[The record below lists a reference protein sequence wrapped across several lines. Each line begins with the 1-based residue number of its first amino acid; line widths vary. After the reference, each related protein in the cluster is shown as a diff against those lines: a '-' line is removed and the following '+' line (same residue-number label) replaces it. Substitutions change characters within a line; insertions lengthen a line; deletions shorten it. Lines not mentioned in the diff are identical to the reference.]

1 MRRVR
6 PPTCVTVLAI
16 ALGVLAPATAT
27 AEPLPREISTS
38 TASPQR
44 VPSLEVEV
52 LGVVN
57 QFRAARGLRPFR
69 SSVSLRAAAV
79 RHSLEMGR
87 LGYFSHASPSG
98 APFWRRIAWYYRSS
112 GYREWAVGE
121 NLGYGSPSL
130 TAAEVLRGW
139 LASPPHRENVLSS
152 WRDGGVGAVFVTP
165 GPGVY
170 DGLPTTIVT
179 LDVGL
184 RRR

>member
-1 MRRVR
+1 
-6 PPTCVTVLAI
+6 
-16 ALGVLAPATAT
+16 
-27 AEPLPREISTS
+27 
-38 TASPQR
+38 
-44 VPSLEVEV
+44 
-52 LGVVN
+52 
-57 QFRAARGLRPFR
+57 
-69 SSVSLRAAAV
+69 
-79 RHSLEMGR
+79 MGR

-121 NLGYGSPSL
+121 NLGYGSPPL
-130 TAAEVLRGW
+130 TAAEVLRLW

-152 WRDGGVGAVFVTP
+152 QWRDGGVGAVFVTP
-165 GPGVY
+165 GRGVY